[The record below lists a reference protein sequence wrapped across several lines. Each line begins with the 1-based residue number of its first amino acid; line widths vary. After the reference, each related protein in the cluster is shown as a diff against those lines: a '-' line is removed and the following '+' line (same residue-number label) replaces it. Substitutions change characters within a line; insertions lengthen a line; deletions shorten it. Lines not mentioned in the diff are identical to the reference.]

1 METLYGHGLSV
12 EAMNEH
18 REPSHP
24 VSVLGRPPRGESPTE
39 TLMQVVGEAI
49 RGTPFEGDLKPGS
62 GR

>member
-1 METLYGHGLSV
+1 MILLSGHGLSV

-24 VSVLGRPPRGESPTE
+24 VRAAGRELRRWKSYVRHMQAEGEE
-39 TLMQVVGEAI
+39 I
-49 RGTPFEGDLKPGS
+49 RGNPYKGDLNPGS